1 MIHTGIQM
9 TPNNHILAER
19 RGGGRTC
26 NGEEEEEE
34 EKQAA
39 ADARVFICARLVTCT
54 RIRLHAYARMERDTQ
69 AQRRRGAPVVS
80 LGEVPGVSLSGL
92 LGPSLSFYPSNL
104 RPFLFFLFNA
114 ASRSRDRPPSRS
126 LSSETLFNY
135 SPHRALNSRLE
146 NEP

>member
-26 NGEEEEEE
+26 NGEEEEDEE

-92 LGPSLSFYPSNL
+92 LGPSLSFYHRIYDPSSSFSSMRRL
-104 RPFLFFLFNA
+104 APAIDLLLA
-114 ASRSRDRPPSRS
+114 RS
-126 LSSETLFNY
+126 
-135 SPHRALNSRLE
+135 HRRRFSIIRRIAL
-146 NEP
+146 